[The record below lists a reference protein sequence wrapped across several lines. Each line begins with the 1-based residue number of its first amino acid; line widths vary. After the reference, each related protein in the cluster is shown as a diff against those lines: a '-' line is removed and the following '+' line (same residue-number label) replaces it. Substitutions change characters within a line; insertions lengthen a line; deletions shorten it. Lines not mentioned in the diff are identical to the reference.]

1 MLSGKADRGLRRN
14 PREIWYRN
22 LEEVTVDGD
31 FEVTF
36 RLKRAQPAFMAMLA
50 SGVSPVYPCHVD
62 PAQMRTHPIGTG
74 PFEFAE
80 YRQNQAIVLK
90 KNEDYWKPDLP
101 YLDGITYRIIHSRST
116 RSEEHTTEL

>member
-80 YRQNQAIVLK
+80 YRQNKASVLK
-90 KNEDYWKPDLP
+90 KNE
-101 YLDGITYRIIHSRST
+101 
-116 RSEEHTTEL
+116 RSEERRDGKEWVSTSRSRGLPYHYNKKA